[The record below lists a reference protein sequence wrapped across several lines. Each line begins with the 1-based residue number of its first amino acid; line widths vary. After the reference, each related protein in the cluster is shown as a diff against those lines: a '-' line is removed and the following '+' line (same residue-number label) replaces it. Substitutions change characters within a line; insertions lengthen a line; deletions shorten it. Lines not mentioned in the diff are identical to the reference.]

1 MASPFELRH
10 GHARLFAALM
20 LAGACSLLG
29 LNLIHALHHAVGHH
43 DEADDA
49 GGDPFDCFLCKA
61 LSRMAP
67 APAVVFIAPPAEPGE
82 ILVASVL
89 VTRPESGIQRPR
101 AARAPPPSIL

>member
-43 DEADDA
+43 CEADA

-82 ILVASVL
+82 ILIASVL
-89 VTRPESGIQRPR
+89 VIRPESGIQRPR
-101 AARAPPPSIL
+101 PARAPPPSIL

>member
-10 GHARLFAALM
+10 NHARLFAALM

-43 DEADDA
+43 CEADA

-82 ILVASVL
+82 ILIASVL
-89 VTRPESGIQRPR
+89 VIRPESGSSVP
-101 AARAPPPSIL
+101 APPARRRQSIL

>member
-43 DEADDA
+43 GEADA
-49 GGDPFDCFLCKA
+49 SGDPFDCFICNA

-67 APAVVFIAPPAEPGE
+67 APAVVFIAPPPESGE

-89 VTRPESGIQRPR
+89 VSRPESGTQRPR
-101 AARAPPPSIL
+101 AARAPLPSIL